1 MSIDAIVTRRSI
13 RKFRPDAVPLSVIQE
28 ILEAARVA
36 PSGKNDQPW
45 EFVVLGG
52 EEKERFC
59 ACMEAGLRRE
69 TEKPLLPESH
79 GGLADAWN
87 TLRIMRQAP
96 ITIAVL
102 NRFEG
107 TPFAEIGKGRRIG
120 EIIATQSIGAAI
132 QNMLLRAEDLGIGT
146 LWIGNTI
153 FAYPELAAFL
163 ETEHQLVAAV
173 SLGYADEKPNARPRR
188 PLESMVTYRL

>member
-1 MSIDAIVTRRSI
+1 MRIDAIVTRRSI

-87 TLRIMRQAP
+87 TLRMMRQAP

-132 QNMLLRAEDLGIGT
+132 QNMLLKAEDLGNRYALDCKYHFCLSGIGRVP
-146 LWIGNTI
+146 GNGTSACRSC
-153 FAYPELAAFL
+153 FAG
-163 ETEHQLVAAV
+163 VR
-173 SLGYADEKPNARPRR
+173 G
-188 PLESMVTYRL
+188 